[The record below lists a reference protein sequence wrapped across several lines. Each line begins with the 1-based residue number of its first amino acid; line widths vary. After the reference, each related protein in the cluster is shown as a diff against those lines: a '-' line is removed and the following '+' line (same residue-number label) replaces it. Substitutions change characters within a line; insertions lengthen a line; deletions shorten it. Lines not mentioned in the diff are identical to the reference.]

1 MQSAAPK
8 FFRSDADFP
17 IFRGLCRAR
26 MPAGVWKRVAGAG
39 RRGAGA
45 GRQVGWCGQKEVAR
59 CGEGWG
65 GFRTV
70 GGWMVRRGLS
80 CCDSGTLDALPGAF
94 CRTSGFRVPANGSG
108 PGGALRATQRV
119 IWKSC
124 PHALSLRPEP
134 FVEPCIAERDI
145 STTVGGASLRVP
157 SGSMST
163 GSAASSD

>member
-8 FFRSDADFP
+8 FFCSGADFP
-17 IFRGLCRAR
+17 TFRGRKEFGCRPAR
-26 MPAGVWKRVAGAG
+26 AKRVAGAG
-39 RRGAGA
+39 RRARMRIDGGD
-45 GRQVGWCGQKEVAR
+45 RRGQKKVAR

-94 CRTSGFRVPANGSG
+94 CRTSVFRVPANGSG
-108 PGGALRATQRV
+108 TGGALRATQRV

>member
-1 MQSAAPK
+1 MRRRN
-8 FFRSDADFP
+8 FFVRTL
-17 IFRGLCRAR
+17 IFRYFGGCAGRGCR
-26 MPAGVWKRVAGAG
+26 PVCGKRVAGAG

-59 CGEGWG
+59 CGEGAYG
-65 GFRTV
+65 RSEGVVCRDLFC
-70 GGWMVRRGLS
+70 L
-80 CCDSGTLDALPGAF
+80 DSGARDALSGAF
-94 CRTSGFRVPANGSG
+94 GCTPGFRVPANVSG
-108 PGGALRATQRV
+108 PGGTLRATQRV

>member
-1 MQSAAPK
+1 MRRRN
-8 FFRSDADFP
+8 FFVRTL
-17 IFRGLCRAR
+17 IFRYFGAVQG
-26 MPAGVWKRVAGAG
+26 ADAG
-39 RRGAGA
+39 RCVENGLPARAEEAPVRGGRWVGADRRKWPGAARGAY
-45 GRQVGWCGQKEVAR
+45 GRS
-59 CGEGWG
+59 EG
-65 GFRTV
+65 V
-70 GGWMVRRGLS
+70 VCRGLF
-80 CCDSGTLDALPGAF
+80 CLDSGARDALSGAF
-94 CRTSGFRVPANGSG
+94 GCTPGFRVPANVSG
-108 PGGALRATQRV
+108 PGGTLRATQRV

>member
-1 MQSAAPK
+1 MRRRN
-8 FFRSDADFP
+8 FFVRTL
-17 IFRGLCRAR
+17 IFRYFGGCAGRGCR
-26 MPAGVWKRVAGAG
+26 PVCGKRVAGAG

-59 CGEGWG
+59 CGEGG
-65 GFRTV
+65 YGRSEGV
-70 GGWMVRRGLS
+70 VCRGLF
-80 CCDSGTLDALPGAF
+80 CLDSGARDALSGAF
-94 CRTSGFRVPANGSG
+94 GCTPGFRVPANVSG
-108 PGGALRATQRV
+108 PGGTLRATQRV

>member
-1 MQSAAPK
+1 MRRRN
-8 FFRSDADFP
+8 FFVRTL
-17 IFRGLCRAR
+17 IFRYFGGCAGRGCR
-26 MPAGVWKRVAGAG
+26 PVCGKRVAGAG

-94 CRTSGFRVPANGSG
+94 CRTSGFRVPANVSG
-108 PGGALRATQRV
+108 PGGTLRATQRV

>member
-1 MQSAAPK
+1 MRRRN
-8 FFRSDADFP
+8 FFVRTL
-17 IFRGLCRAR
+17 IFRYFGGCAGRGCR
-26 MPAGVWKRVAGAG
+26 PVCGKRVAGAG

-59 CGEGWG
+59 CGEGG
-65 GFRTV
+65 LRTV
-70 GGWMVRRGLS
+70 GGGGM
-80 CCDSGTLDALPGAF
+80 
-94 CRTSGFRVPANGSG
+94 SG
-108 PGGALRATQRV
+108 PLLPRFGCAGCSVRCFWLHARLPCACKRLRAGGTLRATQRV

-145 STTVGGASLRVP
+145 STTVGGVSLRVP

>member
-8 FFRSDADFP
+8 FFRSGADFP
-17 IFRGLCRAR
+17 TFRGRKEFGCRPAR
-26 MPAGVWKRVAGAG
+26 AKRVAGAG
-39 RRGAGA
+39 RRARMRIDGGD
-45 GRQVGWCGQKEVAR
+45 RRGQKKVAR
-59 CGEGWG
+59 CGEGG
-65 GFRTV
+65 LRTV
-70 GGWMVRRGLS
+70 GGGGMSGPLLPRFGCAGCSVRCFWLQ
-80 CCDSGTLDALPGAF
+80 P
-94 CRTSGFRVPANGSG
+94 GFRVPANVSG
-108 PGGALRATQRV
+108 PGGTLRATQRV

>member
-1 MQSAAPK
+1 MRRRN
-8 FFRSDADFP
+8 FFVRTL
-17 IFRGLCRAR
+17 IFRYFGGCAGRGCR
-26 MPAGVWKRVAGAG
+26 PVCGKRVAGAG

-59 CGEGWG
+59 CGEGG
-65 GFRTV
+65 AYGRSEGV
-70 GGWMVRRGLS
+70 VCRGLF
-80 CCDSGTLDALPGAF
+80 CLDSGARDALSGAF
-94 CRTSGFRVPANGSG
+94 GCTPGFRVPANVSG
-108 PGGALRATQRV
+108 PGGTLRATQRV

>member
-1 MQSAAPK
+1 MRRRN
-8 FFRSDADFP
+8 FFVRTL
-17 IFRGLCRAR
+17 IFRYFGGCAGRGCR
-26 MPAGVWKRVAGAG
+26 PVCGKRVAGAG

-59 CGEGWG
+59 CGEGAYG
-65 GFRTV
+65 RSEGV
-70 GGWMVRRGLS
+70 VCRGLF
-80 CCDSGTLDALPGAF
+80 CLDSGARDALSGAF
-94 CRTSGFRVPANGSG
+94 GCTPGFRVPANVSG
-108 PGGALRATQRV
+108 PGGTLRATQRV

-124 PHALSLRPEP
+124 PHSLSLRPEP

>member
-8 FFRSDADFP
+8 FSRSDADFP

-26 MPAGVWKRVAGAG
+26 MPAGVWKTGC
-39 RRGAGA
+39 RRGQKRRRCGAAG
-45 GRQVGWCGQKEVAR
+45 GLVRTEGSGR
-59 CGEGWG
+59 CGEGG
-65 GFRTV
+65 LRTV
-70 GGWMVRRGLS
+70 GGGGMSGLF
-80 CCDSGTLDALPGAF
+80 CLDSGARDALSGAF
-94 CRTSGFRVPANGSG
+94 GCTPGFRVPANVSG
-108 PGGALRATQRV
+108 PGGTLRATQRV

-145 STTVGGASLRVP
+145 STTVGGASSRVP
-157 SGSMST
+157 SGFMST

>member
-1 MQSAAPK
+1 MRRRN
-8 FFRSDADFP
+8 FFVRTL
-17 IFRGLCRAR
+17 IFRYFGGCAGRGCR
-26 MPAGVWKRVAGAG
+26 PVCGKRVAGAG

-59 CGEGWG
+59 CGEGG
-65 GFRTV
+65 LRTV

-94 CRTSGFRVPANGSG
+94 CRTSGFRVPANVSG
-108 PGGALRATQRV
+108 PGGTLRATQRV

-145 STTVGGASLRVP
+145 STTVGGASSRVP
-157 SGSMST
+157 SGFMST

>member
-26 MPAGVWKRVAGAG
+26 MPAGVWKTGC
-39 RRGAGA
+39 RRG
-45 GRQVGWCGQKEVAR
+45 QKRRR
-59 CGEGWG
+59 CGAAGGLVRTEGSG
-65 GFRTV
+65 P
-70 GGWMVRRGLS
+70 VRRGGAYGRSEGVVCRGLF
-80 CCDSGTLDALPGAF
+80 CLDSGARDALSGAF
-94 CRTSGFRVPANGSG
+94 GCTPGFRVPANVSG
-108 PGGALRATQRV
+108 PGGTLRATQRV

-157 SGSMST
+157 SGFMST

>member
-1 MQSAAPK
+1 MRRRN
-8 FFRSDADFP
+8 FFVRTL
-17 IFRGLCRAR
+17 IFRYFGGCAGRGCR
-26 MPAGVWKRVAGAG
+26 PVCGKRVAGAG

-59 CGEGWG
+59 CGEGG
-65 GFRTV
+65 LRTV
-70 GGWMVRRGLS
+70 GGGGMSGPLLPRFGCAGCSVRCFWLH
-80 CCDSGTLDALPGAF
+80 A
-94 CRTSGFRVPANGSG
+94 GFRVPANVSG
-108 PGGALRATQRV
+108 PGGTLRATQRV

>member
-1 MQSAAPK
+1 MRRRN
-8 FFRSDADFP
+8 FFVRVL
-17 IFRGLCRAR
+17 IFRHFGCCAGRGCRPVCAK
-26 MPAGVWKRVAGAG
+26 WVAGAG
-39 RRGAGA
+39 GRARMRIDGGDRRG
-45 GRQVGWCGQKEVAR
+45 QKKVAR
-59 CGEGWG
+59 CGEGG
-65 GFRTV
+65 LRTV
-70 GGWMVRRGLS
+70 GGSMERRVLFCS
-80 CCDSGTLDALPGAF
+80 DSGARGGMFSAF
-94 CRTSGFRVPANGSG
+94 CCTSGFRVPANGSG
-108 PGGALRATQRV
+108 PGGALRAVRRV

>member
-1 MQSAAPK
+1 MRRRN
-8 FFRSDADFP
+8 FFVRTL
-17 IFRGLCRAR
+17 IFRYFGGCAGRGCR
-26 MPAGVWKRVAGAG
+26 PVCGKRVAGAG

-59 CGEGWG
+59 CGEGG
-65 GFRTV
+65 LRTV
-70 GGWMVRRGLS
+70 GGGGMSGPLLPRFGCAGCSVRCFWLQ
-80 CCDSGTLDALPGAF
+80 P
-94 CRTSGFRVPANGSG
+94 GFRVPANVSG
-108 PGGALRATQRV
+108 PGGTLRATQRV

>member
-1 MQSAAPK
+1 MRRRN
-8 FFRSDADFP
+8 FFVRTL
-17 IFRGLCRAR
+17 IFRYFGGCAGRGCR
-26 MPAGVWKRVAGAG
+26 PVCGKRVAGAG

-45 GRQVGWCGQKEVAR
+45 GRQVGWCGQKEVAGAAR
-59 CGEGWG
+59 GAYGRSEG
-65 GFRTV
+65 V
-70 GGWMVRRGLS
+70 VCRGLF
-80 CCDSGTLDALPGAF
+80 CLDSGARDALSGAF
-94 CRTSGFRVPANGSG
+94 GCTPGFRVPANVSG
-108 PGGALRATQRV
+108 PGGTLRATQRV

>member
-1 MQSAAPK
+1 MRRRN
-8 FFRSDADFP
+8 FFVRTL
-17 IFRGLCRAR
+17 IFRYFGGCAGRGCR
-26 MPAGVWKRVAGAG
+26 PVCGKRVAGAG

-59 CGEGWG
+59 CGEGG
-65 GFRTV
+65 LRTV
-70 GGWMVRRGLS
+70 GGGGMSGLF
-80 CCDSGTLDALPGAF
+80 CLDSGARDALSGAF
-94 CRTSGFRVPANGSG
+94 GCTPGFRVPANVSG
-108 PGGALRATQRV
+108 PGGTLRATQRV